1 MANKNQQALQYE
13 NGAAVIMPPWFQGA
27 KGWGN
32 LDLPD
37 VYAADDNP
45 QQYPEGSVFVEG
57 NRKFNYG
64 RYRGVVTSVGSSVTQ
79 TNGDDLAGK
88 FLFTYAH
95 QVDMANGLLVQHL
108 AGEESMWYI
117 TTPTAQR
124 FDDYL
129 SGGWVCG
136 KDTTPSDERMFHRRI
151 LAHNY
156 SAALV
161 VGGTARTLVSEL
173 QLDRPI
179 INSKTSMATTFMGHE
194 YKYIL
199 WQNDTGY
206 ATYRGCIG
214 AAMHNDPSYDRWG
227 WYQVKGEMFCP
238 HVHAA
243 TVGAAANERV
253 VILMADGSVQVRE
266 STYDYMDSHYGVIGH
281 IMGDTTFLGGSG
293 ADEGLPMIFVDV
305 PGR

>member
-1 MANKNQQALQYE
+1 MKGQQALQME
-13 NGAAVIMPPWFQGA
+13 HGAIVIMPPYFQGVNA

-32 LDLPD
+32 LALPD
-37 VYAADDNP
+37 VYASDDGI
-45 QQYPEGSVFVEG
+45 QQYPEGSEFREG
-57 NRKFNYG
+57 NRKFIYG
-64 RYRGVVTSVGSSVTQ
+64 RYRGVVTHTGTSVTQ
-79 TNGDDLAGK
+79 TSGDDLFGK

-95 QVDMANGLLVQHL
+95 QIDMANGLLVRHL
-108 AGEESMWYI
+108 TEEQSMWYK

-124 FDDYL
+124 FTDYL

-136 KDTTPSDERMFHRRI
+136 KDTAPSDARMFMRRI
-151 LAHNY
+151 VAHNY

-161 VGGTARTLVSEL
+161 VSGSAQTLVSEL

-179 INSKTSMATTFMGHE
+179 VNSKTSMATTFMGHE
-194 YKYIL
+194 YKYIC

-206 ATYRGCIG
+206 SSYRGCIG
-214 AAMHNDPSYDRWG
+214 ACMRNNPTYDRWC
-227 WYQVKGEMFCP
+227 WFQVKGEMFCP

-243 TVGAAANERV
+243 NVGAVANERV

-266 STYDYMDSHYGVIGH
+266 STYDYMDSHYPVIGH
-281 IMGDTTFLGGSG
+281 ILGDTTFLAGV